1 MFVYCKTTSKKT
13 KKQKLKQKASW
24 EAYKAKYDVRE
35 ALFAPTKTRVA
46 VPVLRPGALDFLDK
60 KSISSDHYDTFA
72 SKKNKYTGDNMI
84 GIAQMPKSNAVPV
97 FNHNHVLEISRMR
110 RSQGE

>member
-24 EAYKAKYDVRE
+24 EAYKAKYKVKE
-35 ALFAPTKTRVA
+35 FAPVSMRAV

-97 FNHNHVLEISRMR
+97 FNHDHVLEISRMR

>member
-24 EAYKAKYDVRE
+24 EAYKAMYKVKE
-35 ALFAPTKTRVA
+35 FAPIVTRAV

-97 FNHNHVLEISRMR
+97 FNHDHVLEISRMR